1 MVVPRGWQRCRPEG
15 IVVRQALWGAASLVL
30 LLSGC
35 GLATPHVEHR
45 GGAVPAAAT
54 TGRLRTYYIA
64 AEEVLWDY
72 APHDRNDIAGRPWSD
87 EEKVF
92 VQNGPTRIGHVYR
105 KSLYRGYTDGTFKH
119 RTGAA
124 RSCPAGAK
132 PCDDTLGMMGPV
144 IRAVVGDTIKVVFKN
159 RTGFPASI
167 HPHGVFYP
175 KRAEGA
181 PYSDSTSGRDKA
193 DDAVA
198 PGHSYTYT
206 WKVPGRAGPG
216 PMDGSSV
223 MWMYHSHTDE
233 IADTNAGLVGPMVI
247 TAAGKADRATA
258 TPKDV
263 DREVFSYFTVENENA
278 SLHLASNL
286 SRLAG
291 APHEVSED
299 DEEGFEESNLMHSV
313 NGYVY
318 GNGPVPVMKVGQ
330 RVRWYTYT
338 LGTEVDLHTPHW
350 HGNTVTTNGMRS
362 DMIQLLPGMMMVS
375 DMVPDDPGTWL
386 FHCHVNDHIAAGML
400 ARYRV
405 VR

>member
-1 MVVPRGWQRCRPEG
+1 MRRAWV
-15 IVVRQALWGAASLVL
+15 GAAAALGLVL
-30 LLSGC
+30 AGG
-35 GLATPHVEHR
+35 GLARSLPSHR
-45 GGAVPAAAT
+45 AADAATMAAT
-54 TGRLRTYYIA
+54 TGQQRTYYIA

-72 APHDRNDIAGRPWSD
+72 APHDRNDIAGRPWND
-87 EEKVF
+87 AEKVF
-92 VQNGPTRIGHVYR
+92 VENGPTRVGHVYR
-105 KSLYRGYTDGTFKH
+105 KSLYRGYTDATFTH
-119 RTGAA
+119 RTPVPT
-124 RSCPAGAK
+124 RCPPGVK

-144 IRAVVGDTIKVVFKN
+144 IRAVVGDTIKVVFRN
-159 RTGFPASI
+159 DTSHPASV
-167 HPHGVFYP
+167 HPHGVFYT
-175 KRAEGA
+175 KAAEGA
-181 PYSDSTSGRDKA
+181 PYADGTRGRAKR

-198 PGHSYTYT
+198 PGETYTYF
-206 WKVPGRAGPG
+206 WKVPDRAGPG

-223 MWMYHSHTDE
+223 MWMYHSHADE
-233 IADTNAGLVGPMVI
+233 VADTNAGLVGPMVV
-247 TAAGKADRATA
+247 TARGRADRATA
-258 TPKDV
+258 TPADV

-278 SLHLASNL
+278 SLHLDRNL
-286 SRLAG
+286 LEEAQE
-291 APHEVSED
+291 PHEVAAD

-405 VR
+405 VS

>member
-1 MVVPRGWQRCRPEG
+1 MRKH
-15 IVVRQALWGAASLVL
+15 ILGAAVVGLLVA
-30 LLSGC
+30 GC
-35 GLATPHVEHR
+35 GAVTTGRAPGGGQDMAVHDHAGHVAN
-45 GGAVPAAAT
+45 AVPAAST
-54 TGRLRTYYIA
+54 TGQLRTYYIA
-64 AEEVLWDY
+64 ADEVMWDY
-72 APHDRNDIAGRPWSD
+72 APHNRNDIKGDRFNDD
-87 EEKVF
+87 ENVF
-92 VQNGPTRIGHVYR
+92 VENGPTRIGHVYR
-105 KSLYRGYTDGTFKH
+105 KSLYRGYTDASFS
-119 RTGAA
+119 RRIAA
-124 RSCPAGAK
+124 PTSCPGGVR
-132 PCDDTLGMMGPV
+132 PCDDSLGMMGPV
-144 IRAVVGDTIKVVFKN
+144 IRAVVGDTIKVAFRN
-159 RTGFPASI
+159 NTQYPASI
-167 HPHGVFYP
+167 HPHGVFYE
-175 KRAEGA
+175 KNAEGA
-181 PYSDSTSGRDKA
+181 PYADGTSGQAKA

-198 PGHSYTYT
+198 PGDTFTYT
-206 WKVPGRAGPG
+206 WKVPERAGPG

-247 TAAGKADRATA
+247 TARGKADLATA
-258 TPKDV
+258 TPIDV
-263 DREVFSYFTVENENA
+263 DREIFSYFTVENENA
-278 SLHLASNL
+278 SLHLGQNL
-286 SRLAG
+286 QELAEPPLEG
-291 APHEVSED
+291 APD

-400 ARYRV
+400 ARYKV
-405 VR
+405 VS